1 MDYIDGYVDN
11 IDATVTLSVCDNE
24 DGENII
30 INLDSDNLDAV
41 GIALSA
47 AQVFALID
55 DLRILAAG
63 I

>member
-1 MDYIDGYVDN
+1 MEYIDN
-11 IDATVTLSVCDNE
+11 FDAKVTLSVCDNC

-30 INLDSDNLDAV
+30 LNLDADNLDSI

-55 DLRILAAG
+55 ELRILAAG

>member
-1 MDYIDGYVDN
+1 MAYIDN

-24 DGENII
+24 DGENI
-30 INLDSDNLDAV
+30 LLVLALEHLGSV
-41 GIALSA
+41 GIALNA
-47 AQVFALID
+47 TQVFALID

>member
-1 MDYIDGYVDN
+1 MEYIDN
-11 IDATVTLSVCDNE
+11 FDATVTLSVWDNA
-24 DGENII
+24 DGENIVV
-30 INLDSDNLDAV
+30 NLNSEIFGSI

-47 AQVFALID
+47 AQVFALTD

>member
-1 MDYIDGYVDN
+1 MAYIDGYVDN
-11 IDATVTLSVCDNE
+11 IDATVTLSICDNC
-24 DGENII
+24 DGDNII
-30 INLDSDNLDAV
+30 INLALEHLGSV

-47 AQVFALID
+47 AQVFALTD